1 FLQASLLTP
10 LYDFDAQSS
19 PRGLPIRFQ
28 EVTPVRKP
36 GKKATTQQKAA
47 YREAKK
53 TRRKEHP
60 WSVSGTGLGGFERPA
75 CPGFDGCDLQRNA
88 LERLGNLRTKAYQS

>member
-1 FLQASLLTP
+1 LSNSVTIASRLIDLGYASLI
-10 LYDFDAQSS
+10 
-19 PRGLPIRFQ
+19 LPIRFQ

-53 TRRKEHP
+53 DP
-60 WSVSGTGLGGFERPA
+60 
-75 CPGFDGCDLQRNA
+75 
-88 LERLGNLRTKAYQS
+88 